1 MLEKMSFPVSV
12 TGSRASCRA
21 MMCAGGSIDVARNR
35 YEGELEQWHMHMHMH
50 RQGKLIM
57 PNSSQQVSTQGKAGG
72 NLAVKLES
80 TV

>member
-1 MLEKMSFPVSV
+1 
-12 TGSRASCRA
+12 
-21 MMCAGGSIDVARNR
+21 MCAGGSIDVARNR

-50 RQGKLIM
+50 LHRQRQGKLIM

-80 TV
+80 TVPVPVPV